1 MTINLALPRGRTTI
15 NLATAVVIDATGT
28 LRLVNQQ
35 MVRIALKVIARPVGI
50 AILIQYSPYQ
60 SALESGGYYLM
71 LVTVKRQT
79 SFDIVVLQVQM

>member
-28 LRLVNQQ
+28 LRLVNQE
-35 MVRIALKVIARPVGI
+35 MVCIALKVIVPVGI

-71 LVTVKRQT
+71 LVMVKRQT

>member
-35 MVRIALKVIARPVGI
+35 MVRIALKVIAPVGI